1 MKIFILLIFIILSNI
16 LVIFSQ
22 NEYQIRPIANNLDTP
37 WEILWGPDN
46 NIWFTERY
54 GRISKVDPITG
65 KITSLIKIDEVIEDG
80 ERGLMGL
87 VLHPNFF
94 KEPYVYTVYNTGF
107 DNPTTRIKIVRYTYD
122 GEKLISP
129 YVLMD
134 NIKGWWNHDGARL
147 WITDDL
153 KLLVTIGDAAD
164 ISTPQ
169 NLNSLNG
176 KILRMNL
183 DGSIPSDNPFP
194 NSYVYS
200 FGHRNPQ
207 GLVVSNGKI
216 YSSEHGPSTDD
227 EINIILAGRNYGWPE
242 VNGYCNTEK
251 EKDFCKKNNVVE
263 PIISLTPQATLAI
276 CGIDY
281 YQHNL
286 IPEWNNSLLVTALKD
301 QRLVQLKL
309 NEQGDSVLLRK
320 DFFTWEFGRLRD
332 VCISPDGKVYLATS
346 NKDGRGTPKINDDKI
361 LEITPIATNVKKN
374 DNLSTLI
381 FPNPT
386 NDNINIVLNN
396 SVEEF
401 ELEIYNYLGKL
412 KINNKYNQN
421 YIQINLKE
429 IDNIGL
435 EKGIYFLVLKFTD
448 NIIFEK
454 IVLN

>member
-1 MKIFILLIFIILSNI
+1 
-16 LVIFSQ
+16 
-22 NEYQIRPIANNLDTP
+22 
-37 WEILWGPDN
+37 
-46 NIWFTERY
+46 
-54 GRISKVDPITG
+54 
-65 KITSLIKIDEVIEDG
+65 
-80 ERGLMGL
+80 
-87 VLHPNFF
+87 
-94 KEPYVYTVYNTGF
+94 
-107 DNPTTRIKIVRYTYD
+107 
-122 GEKLISP
+122 
-129 YVLMD
+129 
-134 NIKGWWNHDGARL
+134 
-147 WITDDL
+147 
-153 KLLVTIGDAAD
+153 
-164 ISTPQ
+164 
-169 NLNSLNG
+169 
-176 KILRMNL
+176 
-183 DGSIPSDNPFP
+183 
-194 NSYVYS
+194 
-200 FGHRNPQ
+200 
-207 GLVVSNGKI
+207 
-216 YSSEHGPSTDD
+216 
-227 EINIILAGRNYGWPE
+227 
-242 VNGYCNTEK
+242 
-251 EKDFCKKNNVVE
+251 
-263 PIISLTPQATLAI
+263 
-276 CGIDY
+276 
-281 YQHNL
+281 
-286 IPEWNNSLLVTALKD
+286 
-301 QRLVQLKL
+301 LKL

-448 NIIFEK
+448 NIIFKK